1 MPHDTYDI
9 VFPKQHTGVRIT
21 HYQLPMNAIVSPQR
35 FVTPLGIWKQVK
47 RIGPLG
53 AIILLHIAFFYALES
68 GLIRK
73 AADTLPKEVF
83 VSLIT
88 PEPERAPEP
97 APPQEAP
104 KPKPKSVPIV
114 KKTVAPPLPV
124 LNIPSPTAVTAPPTP
139 PQPAAPVAAA
149 PEATPAAP
157 ATPAVPKTVTSGV
170 EYIQKPQPEYPAA
183 SKRMAEEGTVILH
196 VLVNEKGRA
205 ESVDIQK
212 SSGSPR
218 LDEAARQAARRAL
231 FKPYT
236 EDGKAIRVY
245 ANVPITF
252 KLES

>member
-1 MPHDTYDI
+1 
-9 VFPKQHTGVRIT
+9 
-21 HYQLPMNAIVSPQR
+21 MNAIVSAQR
-35 FVTPLGIWKQVK
+35 SVTQLDIWKQVK

-68 GLIRK
+68 GLIKK
-73 AADTLPKEVF
+73 AANALPKEVF

-88 PEPERAPEP
+88 PEHAPEP
-97 APPQEAP
+97 APPKEAP
-104 KPKPKSVPIV
+104 KPKPKPKPKTVPIV
-114 KKTVAPPLPV
+114 KKTIAPPLPV
-124 LNIPSPTAVTAPPTP
+124 LNTTPPPTATEAPPTP
-139 PQPAAPVAAA
+139 PQSAAPVAVA
-149 PEATPAAP
+149 PQTEP
-157 ATPAVPKTVTSGV
+157 ATPAVPKTITSGV
-170 EYIQKPQPEYPAA
+170 EYIQKPQVEYPAA
-183 SKRMAEEGTVILH
+183 SKRMGEEGTVILH

-218 LDEAARQAARRAL
+218 LDEAARDAARRAL

-252 KLES
+252 KLEN

>member
-1 MPHDTYDI
+1 
-9 VFPKQHTGVRIT
+9 
-21 HYQLPMNAIVSPQR
+21 MNAIVSAQR
-35 FVTPLGIWKQVK
+35 SATPLGIWKQVK

-68 GLIRK
+68 GLIKK

-83 VSLIT
+83 VSLI
-88 PEPERAPEP
+88 PPQHAPEP
-97 APPQEAP
+97 APPKETPKPEETP
-104 KPKPKSVPIV
+104 KPKIAPIV
-114 KKTVAPPLPV
+114 KKSVAPPLPV

-139 PQPAAPVAAA
+139 PQPAAP
-149 PEATPAAP
+149 PEVTPATP

-170 EYIQKPQPEYPAA
+170 EYIQKPQVEYPAA
-183 SKRMAEEGTVILH
+183 SKRMSEEGTVILH

-212 SSGSPR
+212 TSGSPR

-231 FKPYT
+231 FKPYI

-252 KLES
+252 KLDS

>member
-1 MPHDTYDI
+1 
-9 VFPKQHTGVRIT
+9 
-21 HYQLPMNAIVSPQR
+21 MNAILSARMP
-35 FVTPLGIWKQVK
+35 VTPFHIWKQVK

-68 GLIRK
+68 GLIKK
-73 AADTLPKEVF
+73 ATDALPKEVF

-88 PEPERAPEP
+88 PEHAPEP
-97 APPQEAP
+97 APPKEAP
-104 KPKPKSVPIV
+104 KPIPKTVPIV

-124 LNIPSPTAVTAPPTP
+124 INTPSPTAVTAPPSP
-139 PQPAAPVAAA
+139 PQPEAPVAAA
-149 PEATPAAP
+149 PEPSPAPAPAA
-157 ATPAVPKTVTSGV
+157 PAVPKTITSGV
-170 EYIQKPQPEYPAA
+170 EYIQKPQAEYPAA
-183 SKRMAEEGTVILH
+183 SKRMGEEGTVILH

-205 ESVDIQK
+205 ESVEVQK

-218 LDEAARQAARRAL
+218 LDEAGRQAARRAL

-252 KLES
+252 KLEN

>member
-1 MPHDTYDI
+1 
-9 VFPKQHTGVRIT
+9 
-21 HYQLPMNAIVSPQR
+21 MNAIVSAQR
-35 FVTPLGIWKQVK
+35 SVTPLGIWKQVK

-53 AIILLHIAFFYALES
+53 AIILLHIAFFYALQS

-73 AADTLPKEVF
+73 TADALPKEIF
-83 VSLIT
+83 VSLVT
-88 PEPERAPEP
+88 PAPKRAPEP

-104 KPKPKSVPIV
+104 KPKPKIVPIV
-114 KKTVAPPLPV
+114 KKTVAPPLPA

-139 PQPAAPVAAA
+139 PQPAVPVAAA
-149 PEATPAAP
+149 PEPAP
-157 ATPAVPKTVTSGV
+157 ATPAEPKTVTSGV

-183 SKRMAEEGTVILH
+183 SKRMREEGTVILH

-212 SSGSPR
+212 TSGSPR